1 MTKKV
6 RKMSMALE
14 TYLND
19 VNEEDI
25 STDQDVQRV
34 FCQDKKFVDE
44 LVITVLTEDYI
55 PPIILGE
62 IESEGGIT
70 KRYVSDGNQRTFALN
85 SFKTMNWKVN
95 TKVEDSIIHYQ
106 AKRRDENGK
115 IVRDDNNEVVY
126 DMLEFNINS
135 NNCAG
140 CKQSI
145 WWAKYFIG
153 SFSTIR
159 RCLKKKNS

>member
-44 LVITVLTEDYI
+44 LVITVLTEDCQ
-55 PPIILGE
+55 
-62 IESEGGIT
+62 
-70 KRYVSDGNQRTFALN
+70 VNQ
-85 SFKTMNWKVN
+85 
-95 TKVEDSIIHYQ
+95 
-106 AKRRDENGK
+106 
-115 IVRDDNNEVVY
+115 
-126 DMLEFNINS
+126 
-135 NNCAG
+135 
-140 CKQSI
+140 
-145 WWAKYFIG
+145 
-153 SFSTIR
+153 
-159 RCLKKKNS
+159 KKNYIHGRNLQQPVCQLEELEITPLERFL

>member
-62 IESEGGIT
+62 IESEDGIT
-70 KRYVSDGNQRTFALN
+70 K
-85 SFKTMNWKVN
+85 
-95 TKVEDSIIHYQ
+95 
-106 AKRRDENGK
+106 
-115 IVRDDNNEVVY
+115 
-126 DMLEFNINS
+126 
-135 NNCAG
+135 
-140 CKQSI
+140 
-145 WWAKYFIG
+145 
-153 SFSTIR
+153 
-159 RCLKKKNS
+159 